1 MKRKYYFYQ
10 FFSEFMPIYPLYAL
24 MFQNHGLSIFHQVD
38 MKLPLLCS
46 ILNSAITIG
55 IVISFEEKNLFMNKK
70 QEVGILRQMLE
81 DTRFFRKKRDV
92 HRVLCISL
100 LIVGVCEVLDEYD
113 QLIVS
118 NLGFTLTFIGIWAA
132 IRGVFEGVGSL
143 VAAWVR
149 SGFERVFHITKRHQM
164 ITILGVVAVSFL
176 GASAYLHQSW
186 SICLYAGYYFLI
198 AICLDSCSM
207 VS

>member
-92 HRVLCISL
+92 LRVLCISL

-149 SGFERVFHITKRHQM
+149 SGF
-164 ITILGVVAVSFL
+164 
-176 GASAYLHQSW
+176 
-186 SICLYAGYYFLI
+186 
-198 AICLDSCSM
+198 
-207 VS
+207 